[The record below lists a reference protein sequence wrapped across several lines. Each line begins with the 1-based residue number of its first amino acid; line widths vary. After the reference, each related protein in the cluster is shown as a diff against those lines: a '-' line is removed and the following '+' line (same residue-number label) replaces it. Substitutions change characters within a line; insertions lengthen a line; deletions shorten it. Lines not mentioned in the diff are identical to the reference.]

1 MSTRQ
6 TQLRDGSADAHTA
19 TGAAGEQ
26 GALTPEDARA
36 QWLAR
41 LRRGGGAAHGPYP
54 PPISRGVVGGPFLFP
69 RRTHAPRPPRLGGR
83 LRPAPPLPR
92 GVRAPTAHS

>member
-41 LRRGGGAAHGPYP
+41 LPRGWAVADGAYP
-54 PPISRGVVGGPFLFP
+54 PPMSRVVLGGLFLFTRVP
-69 RRTHAPRPPRLGGR
+69 KSVDSPRLVGSILAHQR
-83 LRPAPPLPR
+83 LASSVLRLLA
-92 GVRAPTAHS
+92 S